1 MFTATWSAD
10 RRSAQH
16 QAGASV
22 HWARLTWWGQGG
34 GALGLRSQILAH
46 SSSTGPGWTPLVC
59 DLHWAQ
65 LGPLALSAGSPL
77 CAPGPS
83 LSLQALRVMVPQRL
97 GQSTCQPCPH
107 HQATLLT
114 TVELDRAGQLDS
126 EAQSQPPRGCSRTWP
141 PHPGLRGPE
150 SEPPVGLHL
159 DPPAQ
164 VLSPPRPT
172 PLGP

>member
-1 MFTATWSAD
+1 MGAG
-10 RRSAQH
+10 RRGHRAS
-16 QAGASV
+16 GAKS
-22 HWARLTWWGQGG
+22 
-34 GALGLRSQILAH
+34 SPH
-46 SSSTGPGWTPLVC
+46 SSSAGPGWTPLVC

-65 LGPLALSAGSPL
+65 PGPLALSAGSLL

-97 GQSTCQPCPH
+97 GQSTCQPCRH
-107 HQATLLT
+107 QQATLLT

-141 PHPGLRGPE
+141 PHPGLGGPE
-150 SEPPVGLHL
+150 SEPPVGLLL

-164 VLSPPRPT
+164 VLSPRGLHPWDHRGPRSSRV
-172 PLGP
+172 GPHPGLVVC